1 MKTLHAVVRIE
12 KLTGKPAIFYR
23 NSAKYVGNAI
33 ACYTREEQH
42 SDACISYYRAKTRP
56 ASSEAECEACAAL
69 VRHYAQVCQKY
80 GQENLTIH
88 ARLRDN

>member
-1 MKTLHAVVRIE
+1 MNTLHAVVRIE

-23 NSAKYVGNAI
+23 NSRKYVGNAI

-42 SDACISYYRAKTRP
+42 SDACLSYYRAKTRP
-56 ASSEAECEACAAL
+56 ASSEEEKKACAAL
-69 VRHYAQVCQKY
+69 VAHYAQVCRQY

-88 ARLRDN
+88 ARLMDN